1 MLPSWLV
8 EQKQAIHSQLPVWE
22 INWRYYYGYI
32 IHTVSP
38 RPKSF
43 QLVGLFTTD
52 ACNGRSLYRGLV
64 SFSCGWFA
72 GKALAVIVRPLVLSG
87 LGITTTPNRVKSV
100 ITSKA
105 ALQVVRARLIACLD
119 FSALITSLFVW
130 HLADGSL
137 QAEWPVQQ
145 SSWHGCYPE
154 WPSWFQPRKDL
165 WDRAARMSGARGLLQ
180 F

>member
-1 MLPSWLV
+1 MACFLLVWLLH
-8 EQKQAIHSQLPVWE
+8 QKGIGILH
-22 INWRYYYGYI
+22 
-32 IHTVSP
+32 
-38 RPKSF
+38 
-43 QLVGLFTTD
+43 
-52 ACNGRSLYRGLV
+52 
-64 SFSCGWFA
+64 
-72 GKALAVIVRPLVLSG
+72 PLMLSG
-87 LGITTTPNRVKSV
+87 LGITATPSRVKDV
-100 ITSKA
+100 ITNSA